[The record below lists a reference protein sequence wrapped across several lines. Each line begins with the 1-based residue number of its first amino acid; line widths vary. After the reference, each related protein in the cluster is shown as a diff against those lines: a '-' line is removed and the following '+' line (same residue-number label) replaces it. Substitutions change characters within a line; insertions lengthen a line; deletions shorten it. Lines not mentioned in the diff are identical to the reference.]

1 MEKINRIDFL
11 IKLAEYRERL
21 PVSIVPMLLAKNPS
35 LNKSR
40 TQNILKGIT
49 IDESLFKDLDDLCE
63 FLGV

>member
-1 MEKINRIDFL
+1 MAKDKIEFL
-11 IKLAEYRERL
+11 TKLAGYRERL
-21 PVSIVPMLLAKNPS
+21 PTSIVPMLLAKNPT

-49 IDESLFKDLDDLCE
+49 IDESLFKDLDELCE